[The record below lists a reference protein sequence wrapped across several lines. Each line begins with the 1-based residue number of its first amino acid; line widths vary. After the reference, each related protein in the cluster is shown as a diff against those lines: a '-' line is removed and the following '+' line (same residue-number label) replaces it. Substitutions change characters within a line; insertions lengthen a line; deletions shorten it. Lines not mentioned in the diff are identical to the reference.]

1 MSSQHLVLVTG
12 VSGFLASHVTIELLR
27 KGFRVRGTARRARI
41 ESLRASK
48 LAQIYPN
55 LEFAQLDD
63 IASSDLTEAL
73 QGVGSVV
80 HVASPLPGKESAE
93 VLINT
98 AVAGTL
104 NVLRQAKD
112 AGIKNFVVTS
122 SIVTMFPSLDNNG
135 AFDGI
140 PYTEDMLPTA
150 TREDALSQPDNA
162 IRVYVASKQLAEQA
176 AFKFVKES
184 PGVKMAAINPP
195 FLYGPSAPGFPP
207 STSASSLGTNGFV
220 YSLLGGKFPPA
231 ILPTFCD
238 VRDTAEA
245 HVAAL
250 LAVHADTIKANQPQR
265 FLVGAPFQWK
275 EAVEYL
281 DSDDAGLPEE
291 IRKRL
296 PSKEAR
302 DGLAPYPGPIS
313 VIDTTRAKQ
322 VLGIEKYID
331 WKTSV
336 KDTILSLAEEEKGWV
351 KA

>member
-12 VSGFLASHVTIELLR
+12 VSGFLASHVTVELLR
-27 KGFRVRGTARRARI
+27 KGFRVRGTARRSRL

-48 LAQIYPN
+48 LAQMYPN

-73 QGVGSVV
+73 QGVGSVM
-80 HVASPLPGKESAE
+80 HVASPLAGRESAE
-93 VLINT
+93 ST

-104 NVLRQAKD
+104 NVLRQAND
-112 AGIKNFVVTS
+112 AEIKNFVVTS
-122 SIVTMFPSLDNNG
+122 SIAAMYQSLDNNG
-135 AFDGI
+135 AFDGLT
-140 PYTEDMLPTA
+140 YTEDMLPTA
-150 TREDALSQPDNA
+150 TREDGISQPDNA
-162 IRVYVASKQLAEQA
+162 FRVYVASKQLAEKA
-176 AFKFVKES
+176 AFKFVKET
-184 PGVKMAAINPP
+184 PGVKMAALNPP

-220 YSLLGGKFPPA
+220 YSLLGGKFPP
-231 ILPTFCD
+231 IVSPNFCD
-238 VRDTAEA
+238 VRDAARA

-250 LAVHADTIKANQPQR
+250 LAVHADIIKANQPQR

-281 DSDDAGLPEE
+281 ESDDAGLPEE

-336 KDTILSLAEEEKGWV
+336 KDTILSLAEEEKGWA

>member
-1 MSSQHLVLVTG
+1 VTG
-12 VSGFLASHVTIELLR
+12 VSGFLASHVTVELLR
-27 KGFRVRGTARRARI
+27 KGFRVRGTARRARL
-41 ESLRASK
+41 EALRSSK
-48 LAQIYPN
+48 LAQMYPN

-73 QGVGSVV
+73 HGVGSVM
-80 HVASPLPGKESAE
+80 HVASPLAGKESAE
-93 VLINT
+93 VLIDT

-104 NVLRQAKD
+104 NVLRQANK

-122 SIVTMFPSLDNNG
+122 SIAAIYQSCTDD
-135 AFDGI
+135 AFDGLT
-140 PYTEDMLPTA
+140 YTEDMLPTA
-150 TREDALSQPDNA
+150 TREDGISQPDNTF
-162 IRVYVASKQLAEQA
+162 RVYVASKQLAEKA
-176 AFKFVKES
+176 AFNFVKES

-195 FLYGPSAPGFPP
+195 FLYGPSALGFPP
-207 STSASSLGTNGFV
+207 STSSSSLGTNGFV
-220 YSLLGGKFPPA
+220 YSLLGGKFPPFVS
-231 ILPTFCD
+231 PTFCD
-238 VRDTAEA
+238 VRDAARA

-281 DSDDAGLPEE
+281 ESDDAGLPEE
-291 IRKRL
+291 IKKRL

-302 DGLAPYPGPIS
+302 DGLAPYPGPVS

-322 VLGIEKYID
+322 VLGIENYID

-336 KDTILSLAEEEKGWV
+336 KDTVLSLAEEEKGWA

>member
-12 VSGFLASHVTIELLR
+12 VSGFLASHITIELLR
-27 KGFRVRGTARRARI
+27 KGFRVRGT
-41 ESLRASK
+41 
-48 LAQIYPN
+48 
-55 LEFAQLDD
+55 FAQLDD
-63 IASSDLTEAL
+63 VASSDLTEAL
-73 QGVGSVV
+73 QGVGSVM

-104 NVLRQAKD
+104 NVLRQAND

-122 SIVTMFPSLDNNG
+122 SIAAMYQSLDNYG

-140 PYTEDMLPTA
+140 TYTEDMLPTA
-150 TREDALSQPDNA
+150 TREDGISQPDNA
-162 IRVYVASKQLAEQA
+162 VRVYVASKQLAEQA
-176 AFKFVKES
+176 AFKFVKET
-184 PGVKMAAINPP
+184 PGVKMAALNPP
-195 FLYGPSAPGFPP
+195 FLFGPSAPGFPP
-207 STSASSLGTNGFV
+207 STSSSNLGANGFV
-220 YSLLGGKFPPA
+220 YSLLEGKFPPIA
-231 ILPTFCD
+231 LPTFCD
-238 VRDTAEA
+238 VRDTARA

-275 EAVEYL
+275 EA
-281 DSDDAGLPEE
+281 
-291 IRKRL
+291 
-296 PSKEAR
+296 EAR

-336 KDTILSLAEEEKGWV
+336 KDTVLSLAEEEKGWV